1 MLTGRVG
8 LIDGADAPAGM
19 VRIAA
24 GRFHMGDTRYYRDE
38 SPVHERSVDSFWLD
52 RTPVTNRQFVSF
64 VDETGYVTVAERALD
79 PAEFPESTP
88 DMLQPGSL
96 VFRRTAGPVNL
107 QDWRQWWEWTTG
119 ASWRAPEGPGS
130 DLSDRWDHPVVQVSF
145 DDAQAYAAWAG
156 ERLPTEG
163 LGAFGGGTAPAGS
176 YPGGTTLANV
186 GGDGESRRVLKGG
199 SFLCSPDYCMR
210 FRPAARS
217 PHSHDTGASH
227 IGFRCAM
234 DAGAP

>member
-1 MLTGRVG
+1 MLTGRGG

-52 RTPVTNRQFVSF
+52 RTPVTNRQFASF

-145 DDAQAYAAWAG
+145 DDA
-156 ERLPTEG
+156 
-163 LGAFGGGTAPAGS
+163 
-176 YPGGTTLANV
+176 
-186 GGDGESRRVLKGG
+186 
-199 SFLCSPDYCMR
+199 
-210 FRPAARS
+210 
-217 PHSHDTGASH
+217 
-227 IGFRCAM
+227 
-234 DAGAP
+234 